1 MVKWWYNT
9 GIRFHN
15 LIGLFIV
22 PITEELGFSRSAF
35 TGTMTIS
42 MFSSIAM
49 NLALGA
55 VLAHTKRRPLF
66 VASAVLTAVLFG

>member
-55 VLAHTKRRPLF
+55 VLAHTKRISKEDSKKLSRLGELF
-66 VASAVLTAVLFG
+66 